1 MISSSAVIPMVNAR
15 DQVITGIVAPQAGE
29 ALIREVFP
37 SVAAIPAV
45 ATPGRIFIKSIVL
58 APLGWGLMLPFYFLK
73 ILPGLARRYTLTN
86 RRVMLRRGLK
96 PVASGEVNLSEIDE
110 VRVVTDAN
118 SQFFRAATLEIVS
131 DGKVV
136 LTLPGCPEAE
146 AFRISILSS
155 CRAWAPGRLKAVF
168 VAAK

>member
-1 MISSSAVIPMVNAR
+1 MGKAR
-15 DQVITGIVAPQAGE
+15 DQVIPGIGAPGAGE
-29 ALIREVFP
+29 ALIREVFT
-37 SVAAIPAV
+37 SVAARPAV
-45 ATPGRIFIKSIVL
+45 ASLGRMCILSIAF

-96 PVASGEVNLSEIDE
+96 PVASGEVKLSEIDD

-136 LTLPGCPEAE
+136 LTLPGCPEAD
-146 AFRISILSS
+146 AFRISILNS
-155 CRAWAPGRLKAVF
+155 CRAWAPGRLKEVF